1 MSFCQKI
8 VGVCVCLT
16 SHPVKAP
23 LDCLLREIG
32 IRKSLI
38 PGVSLEGPH
47 TSYTCPAVLSQLL
60 SEPRVPSQ
68 GATSVTRRDSCGPQ
82 RFSST
87 NTCTPFAFA
96 PGRNRCTF
104 AAPVLSC
111 PISFRVNLFKIS
123 GGCLWTEFEGIGLPR
138 VLDPPYLRLASE
150 ALPPR

>member
-1 MSFCQKI
+1 M
-8 VGVCVCLT
+8 CVCRT
-16 SHPVKAP
+16 SHPAKAP
-23 LDCLLREIG
+23 RDCLLREVG
-32 IRKSLI
+32 IRKSLP
-38 PGVSLEGPH
+38 PGVSLEGPR
-47 TSYTCPAVLSQLL
+47 TSSTYPAVLSQLL

-96 PGRNRCTF
+96 PGRNQDIF
-104 AAPVLSC
+104 AAPVLNF
-111 PISFRVNLFKIS
+111 PISFRVSLFKIS

-150 ALPPR
+150 ALPPRYWA